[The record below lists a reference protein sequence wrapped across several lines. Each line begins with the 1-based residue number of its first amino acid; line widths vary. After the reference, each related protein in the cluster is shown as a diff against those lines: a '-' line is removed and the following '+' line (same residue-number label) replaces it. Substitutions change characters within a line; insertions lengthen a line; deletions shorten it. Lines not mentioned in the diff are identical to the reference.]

1 MKLQLSLE
9 ILLRVLDYLNEAVY
23 IVDQDGIVI
32 YVNRAAARLEQLDQE
47 EMIGKTVQEIYG
59 YTELREEKNAPSL
72 NVLKT
77 GIPQV
82 DENIEWFTKAGKN
95 VNAITSSYPLL
106 DQEDIIGVFS
116 VSENIEELRT
126 RLKSVPLRGK
136 TPTVC
141 GKSLCVTVRSISL
154 MTSSAKARSCRRPSP
169 YPNGLPSK
177 KCR

>member
-72 NVLKT
+72 NVLK
-77 GIPQV
+77 P
-82 DENIEWFTKAGKN
+82 
-95 VNAITSSYPLL
+95 
-106 DQEDIIGVFS
+106 
-116 VSENIEELRT
+116 VS
-126 RLKSVPLRGK
+126 PG
-136 TPTVC
+136 
-141 GKSLCVTVRSISL
+141 G
-154 MTSSAKARSCRRPSP
+154 
-169 YPNGLPSK
+169 
-177 KCR
+177 